1 VPIVLITVSR
11 RRFGYAVTRAP
22 WQREWLQVTPEAFE
36 KMVVSFLRQ
45 LHGHLHDFTVEHRH
59 SISGPDGDF
68 ELDAIARFEALGAN
82 FVVLVECKHH
92 RSPVKREV
100 VQVLHDKVRSLA
112 AHKGMLFSTG
122 GFQKGAIEYAIAQK
136 ITLVHYT
143 QGGPVYETRARGGPT
158 GPCRDYDAYVVSLSE
173 GGGLRYGCR
182 DYEELTQYLFAKD
195 GS

>member
-1 VPIVLITVSR
+1 
-11 RRFGYAVTRAP
+11 VTTAP
-22 WQREWLQVTPEAFE
+22 WQREWLHVTPEAFE

-45 LHGHLHDFTVEHRH
+45 LRGRLHEFTVEHRH

-68 ELDAIARFEALGAN
+68 ELDAVARFEALGAE
-82 FVVLVECKHH
+82 FLVLVECKHH
-92 RSPVKREV
+92 GSPVKREA
-100 VQVLHDKVRSLA
+100 VQVLRDKVRSLA

-136 ITLVHYT
+136 IALVHYT
-143 QGGPVYETRARGGPT
+143 QGGPMYETRVEGGRT

-173 GGGLRYGCR
+173 GGGLSYGYG
-182 DYEELTQYLFAKD
+182 DYEQLSQYLFAED